1 MTKKPF
7 YTGNRNGF
15 TGGSWEIPS
24 YHVRIQ
30 RGDRRSGPTSL
41 KTHKAIGFLSNT
53 GPYTL
58 KNHKA
63 TKLGSSSARQ
73 RNAIW
78 MAFRWRAIDGPLLV
92 VFGSPHQLK
101 LKKKKK
107 KAEKKKL
114 KKKLKKL
121 SGSAHARDRNGFMG
135 GYWEITSCMLA
146 RNTGTT
152 TPLWNTLMIKN
163 VIRTPPLTKFS
174 GLVDVQIKFRDL
186 NAIWK
191 RKFRNLFFFFLLSD

>member
-15 TGGSWEIPS
+15 MGGSWEIPS
-24 YHVRIQ
+24 YHVRIK

-73 RNAIW
+73 RNAIE
-78 MAFRWRAIDGPLLV
+78 MACRWRAVDGPLLV

-101 LKKKKK
+101 LKKKS
-107 KAEKKKL
+107 L
-114 KKKLKKL
+114 KILF
-121 SGSAHARDRNGFMG
+121 GSAHAKDGRILGNHKLS
-135 GYWEITSCMLA
+135 YACLEILV
-146 RNTGTT
+146 R
-152 TPLWNTLMIKN
+152 
-163 VIRTPPLTKFS
+163 PPVKY
-174 GLVDVQIKFRDL
+174 VDD
-186 NAIWK
+186 
-191 RKFRNLFFFFLLSD
+191 